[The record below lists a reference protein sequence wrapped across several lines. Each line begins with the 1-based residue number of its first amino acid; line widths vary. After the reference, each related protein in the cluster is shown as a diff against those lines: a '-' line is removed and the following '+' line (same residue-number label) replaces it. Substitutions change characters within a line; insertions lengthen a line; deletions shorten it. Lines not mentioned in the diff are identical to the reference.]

1 MSQPVV
7 LGVVAALL
15 GGGAVSVQAAALAQ
29 VGRTTGSI
37 RAGLLT
43 YLVGGGVAALLLLV
57 LRVTPAAAATGPSR
71 AAWLAA
77 AGAGARGLAIVSTI
91 AYSAGRVSVA
101 AALAIMLVGQ
111 MAAALVIDAAG
122 GSVVAVPV
130 DARRLLGVAAMG
142 LGAWLLLP
150 RVAS

>member
-1 MSQPVV
+1 MSQSVV

-15 GGGAVSVQAAALAQ
+15 GGGAVSLQAAALAQ

-43 YLVGGGVAALLLLV
+43 YFAGGVLAALLLLA
-57 LRVTPAAAATGPSR
+57 LRWTPAAAAAGPSR
-71 AAWLAA
+71 ATWLAA
-77 AGAGARGLAIVSTI
+77 AGAGALGLAIVTTI

-111 MAAALVIDAAG
+111 MATALLIDAGG
-122 GSVVAVPV
+122 GSVPAVPV
-130 DARRLLGVAAMG
+130 DIRRLLGVAAMG
-142 LGAWLLLP
+142 IGAWLLLP
-150 RVAS
+150 RIAP

>member
-1 MSQPVV
+1 
-7 LGVVAALL
+7 
-15 GGGAVSVQAAALAQ
+15 
-29 VGRTTGSI
+29 
-37 RAGLLT
+37 
-43 YLVGGGVAALLLLV
+43 
-57 LRVTPAAAATGPSR
+57 VTPAAAATGPSR

-77 AGAGARGLAIVSTI
+77 AGAGALGLAIVSTI